1 MSKQANPTLIGAFVL
16 GAVAL
21 AVITTLLLAG
31 GTWFGK
37 RGQHVLYFE
46 GAAQGLQV
54 GAPVVFLGVKVG
66 TVKQIQLGLDEK
78 SGHFLVPVTIEIE
91 PQVVHTRGVEAVDLR
106 DRATVRKLV
115 ERGLRGQLRMQ
126 SLLTGQLYVD
136 LDFHPGKPP
145 HYVALDPNLSEIP
158 TMRTAVEELKTKFES
173 FAMDKFIAD
182 VSSISSA
189 INKLM
194 SAPATQ
200 DLPQRLNATLHQ
212 LELLAAHLDAR
223 SKPILKEA
231 HKDLTEMRKAMEG
244 AQVALAK
251 VEVAADKVATAA
263 DKVGNLASPDSKM
276 VSNMV
281 RASDELAKAA
291 TALQRLTAQESPTV
305 QSTNNALKEIS
316 RAADALRRLGELL
329 EEQPDAI
336 YRGKRKKN
344 EPPRNW

>member
-16 GAVAL
+16 GAIAL

-31 GTWFGK
+31 GTWFGH
-37 RGQHVLYFE
+37 RQQHVLYFE

-54 GAPVVFLGVKVG
+54 GAPVNFLGVKVG

-78 SGHFLVPVTIEIE
+78 SGHFLVPVMIEIE

-106 DRATVRKLV
+106 DRDTVKNLV
-115 ERGLRGQLRMQ
+115 ARGLRGQLRMQ

-136 LDFHPGKPP
+136 LDFHPDKPA

-158 TMRTAVEELKTKFES
+158 TIRTAVEELKNKFEG
-173 FAMDKFIAD
+173 FAMDKFMAD

-200 DLPQRLNATLHQ
+200 DLPQRLNATLRQ
-212 LELLAAHLDAR
+212 LELLAANFDAR
-223 SKPILKEA
+223 SKPILKEV
-231 HKDLTEMRKAMEG
+231 HQDLTEMRKALEG
-244 AQVALAK
+244 AQSAMAK
-251 VEVAADKVATAA
+251 VEAAAGKIETAA

-291 TALQRLTAQESPTV
+291 TSLQSLTAQESPTV

-316 RAADALRRLGELL
+316 RAADALRRLAELL

-336 YRGKRKKN
+336 YRGKREKK
-344 EPPRNW
+344 EE